1 MNCSIIFNTC
11 DAYSDLWDGFFYLFK
26 KYWPEYNGE
35 IIFNS
40 EQKKYFDPDLDI
52 VNVEN
57 NGDLSWS
64 ERLANA
70 IKQAKSDYILLMMDD
85 FYLKDHVLNNE
96 FETTVDFMMK
106 NKNIKSITYMNEPGI
121 KCENPIDGLNG
132 FFVRN
137 HFANYKM
144 TAHISL
150 YEKKYL
156 LNILRK
162 GESAWDFEI
171 NGTFRSWLKRGAFL
185 CPKKNGDFIFKYDY
199 GALVVRDM
207 FYSPVK
213 EYFEQKENIVFS
225 ASRQIT
231 DKMFD
236 KKGGIN
242 FGRFKYPI
250 RAFLSL
256 FKKKCR

>member
-11 DAYSDLWDGFFYLFK
+11 DAYSDLWDGFFCLFK
-26 KYWPEYNGE
+26 KYWPQYNGE

-40 EQKKYFDPDLDI
+40 EQKKYFDANLNI

-57 NGDLSWS
+57 DRKLSWS

-70 IKQAKSDYILLMMDD
+70 IKQASSDYVLLMMDD
-85 FYLKDHVLNNE
+85 FYLKDYVLSKE
-96 FETTVDFMMK
+96 FETTVEFMMK
-106 NKNIKSITYMNEPGI
+106 HRGIKAITYMNEPGI
-121 KCENPIDGLNG
+121 KYEKPVDELKG
-132 FFVRN
+132 FFVRS

-162 GESAWDFEI
+162 GESAWEFEV
-171 NGTFRSWLKRGAFL
+171 NGTFRSWLRGGGFL
-185 CPKKNGDFIFKYDY
+185 CPRKSSDFIFKYDY
-199 GALVVRDM
+199 GALVVRGM
-207 FYSPVK
+207 FYLPVK
-213 EYFEQKENIVFS
+213 EYFEQNENIVFS
-225 ASRQIT
+225 TSRQIT
-231 DKMFD
+231 DKIFD
-236 KKGGIN
+236 KKRGIN

-256 FKKKCR
+256 FKKKCG